1 MNSCFINP
9 LNFKQ
14 YFLILSVIFFLQIF
28 AVRIYATGND
38 YSYSQGAAANFA
50 LLNQGA
56 DIAADKSVMDAV
68 SSVSPNSTGS
78 ITLFG
83 AGSTG
88 ESKYKTDSQDNRV
101 DLAATSLIVGL
112 AKSFNIYVVELTLG
126 PFFEHGLSSYNGYSD
141 SPKHSYGQSYYYGG
155 GLLGHINFKNIFY
168 WEFSGRLGFNQT
180 NFEMYL
186 NDVSIMYD
194 YRSLYEGC
202 HLGAGVV
209 FKISSIS
216 KIDTYGKYFFTK
228 IGSKDI
234 NLNNG
239 NSFSFE
245 NINSRRLRVGT
256 RLSFVFGVHTK
267 AYCGAAWEYEKA
279 GIVKINN
286 SQDMSPKLE
295 GGSGIGEAGVLDS
308 FKDFYFDLSAQ
319 FYAGERKGASGM
331 LRVSF
336 DLFSRINRFLGYS
349 IEKFNSDKIKRFS
362 KSFSMSKKN
371 CFDKTIEILKELKTR
386 ITHKNFKKGYI
397 IAFDFGKSFE
407 NCCLDSTEAAV
418 FITEINSDTVNV
430 EVCSDNSVLG
440 GTFATKFFEMLVEKS
455 DDSNKGSDNKANA

>member
-1 MNSCFINP
+1 MNSGFIKP
-9 LNFKQ
+9 LNFEQ
-14 YFLILSVIFFLQIF
+14 YFLILSVIFLLQIF
-28 AVRIYATGND
+28 AVKIYATGND
-38 YSYSQGAAANFA
+38 HYSQGVAASFA

-56 DIAADKSVMDAV
+56 DIAADKSVMESV
-68 SSVSPNSTGS
+68 SSLAPNSTGS
-78 ITLFG
+78 LTLFG

-88 ESKYKTDSQDNRV
+88 ESKYKTDSQGNRI

-112 AKSFNIYVVELTLG
+112 AKSFNIHVAELVLG
-126 PFFEHGLSSYNGYSD
+126 PFFEHGLSSYNRD
-141 SPKHSYGQSYYYGG
+141 SNSSERSYRQSYYDGG

-180 NFEMYL
+180 NFETYL
-186 NDVSIMYD
+186 YD

-202 HLGAGVV
+202 HLGVGVA
-209 FKISSIS
+209 FKISGIS

-228 IGSKDI
+228 IEGKDI
-234 NLNNG
+234 NLNNE
-239 NSFSFE
+239 NIFSFE
-245 NINSRRLRVGT
+245 GINSRRIRVGT
-256 RLSFVFGVHTK
+256 HLSFIFGMHTK

-279 GIVKINN
+279 GVVNINN
-286 SQDMSPKLE
+286 SQEISSKLE
-295 GGSGIGEAGVLDS
+295 GGGGIGEVGILDS

-371 CFDKTIEILKELKTR
+371 CFDKAIEILKELKTR
-386 ITHKNFKKGYI
+386 ITHKNFRKGYI

-407 NCCLDSTEAAV
+407 NCCLDSTEAAI
-418 FITEINSDTVNV
+418 FITQINSDTVNV

-440 GTFATKFFEMLVEKS
+440 GMFATKFFEMLVEKP
-455 DDSNKGSDNKANA
+455 DDSNKGAGDKANA